1 MNQKCK
7 KMKTKLF
14 IGLLSCGLMLNV
26 ACEPGTQDDPVD
38 RAQDQTQERTDMDN
52 QDTRVITEAASTS
65 MLSMELSRIAEERAV
80 TPEVKEFAR
89 ELSEEHSG
97 VKQDL
102 EGVAQ
107 RKQIVLPQ
115 AMSQDHQDKVE
126 NVTEQSG
133 LDFDR
138 EYIEEIISVHRD
150 KVDDFESLS
159 RDSDDPEIRE
169 FAINILP
176 SLRMQL
182 EKAERVENQL
192 ERRDDAR
199 TDDGMFQGDDGYGR
213 DDQPR
218 EGQQRRGEGI

>member
-1 MNQKCK
+1 
-7 KMKTKLF
+7 MKTKLF

-26 ACEPGTQDDPVD
+26 ACEPGKQDDPVD
-38 RAQDQTQERTDMDN
+38 RAQDQTQERTEMDN
-52 QDTRVITEAASTS
+52 QDTRVLTEAASTS

-89 ELSEEHSG
+89 ELSQEHSG

-138 EYIEEIISVHRD
+138 EFIEEIISVHRD

-169 FAINILP
+169 FAINVLP

-192 ERRDDAR
+192 ERKDDAR
-199 TDDGMFQGDDGYGR
+199 SDDGMFQGDDAYGR